1 MTLQKISDYLRAMVI
16 DAVQEAQSGHI
27 GGALSA
33 MDLATLLFAEYLRYD
48 PDDSQWHWR
57 DRFILSAGHMSML
70 LYALHYAIGYLNV
83 EDLQNFRQFDSR
95 TPGHPEQ
102 HLPGVECTTGP
113 LGQGAAMAVGFAIS
127 ALYQREKFGPELF
140 DQQIVALLGDGCM
153 QEGVTL
159 AAASY
164 AGHLALSNLTWIY
177 DKNCRQISGAIARVT
192 SDDYAAIFTGFG
204 WQVVTIDGHNH
215 AQIRSALASI
225 RSARRQPLLIISNT
239 VMGKGT
245 HAVEGDHRYHGAPLP
260 AQEAQLS
267 RQKLGVEGK
276 TKFFWPA
283 AAQDFWQEK
292 MQGQREFVRNKN
304 AQFDKKQAGQDFA
317 ARWNKHYQPT
327 VDFEAVPALTWE
339 GEKLATRKAFGK
351 ILRHYAEHLPTLM
364 GGSADLEPSNM
375 TQDFN
380 TYVGEFTA
388 AKRDGR
394 GLAFG
399 VREFP
404 MAAIV
409 NGIALFGGMLPFDA
423 TFLCFSDYMRPALRL
438 AALQRLK
445 VIHEF
450 THDSFFVGEDG
461 PTHQPVEHL
470 SSLRAIP
477 DFYVIRPADAEE
489 TEVMF
494 QVAAN
499 TSLPTAFCLTRQD
512 VPLLRRTA
520 QQRADIARGGYVL
533 AGENARDLLC
543 IATGSEV
550 ALALQVAEH
559 LKRQHNLQARL
570 VSMPCRELF
579 EQQPR
584 DYREQ
589 VLPSTQRKRVIL
601 EAGVAQGWEGYRG
614 DAGLCISIEQFG
626 KSARG
631 SDLAEHFGFTV
642 AAVTQRVLAWWE

>member
-1 MTLQKISDYLRAMVI
+1 MSVN
-16 DAVQEAQSGHI
+16 S
-27 GGALSA
+27 
-33 MDLATLLFAEYLRYD
+33 LL
-48 PDDSQWHWR
+48 
-57 DRFILSAGHMSML
+57 
-70 LYALHYAIGYLNV
+70 LNV
-83 EDLQNFRQFDSR
+83 TD
-95 TPGHPEQ
+95 
-102 HLPGVECTTGP
+102 GV
-113 LGQGAAMAVGFAIS
+113 
-127 ALYQREKFGPELF
+127 
-140 DQQIVALLGDGCM
+140 
-153 QEGVTL
+153 
-159 AAASY
+159 
-164 AGHLALSNLTWIY
+164 
-177 DKNCRQISGAIARVT
+177 
-192 SDDYAAIFTGFG
+192 
-204 WQVVTIDGHNH
+204 
-215 AQIRSALASI
+215 
-225 RSARRQPLLIISNT
+225 
-239 VMGKGT
+239 
-245 HAVEGDHRYHGAPLP
+245 
-260 AQEAQLS
+260 
-267 RQKLGVEGK
+267 
-276 TKFFWPA
+276 WP
-283 AAQDFWQEK
+283 
-292 MQGQREFVRNKN
+292 
-304 AQFDKKQAGQDFA
+304 
-317 ARWNKHYQPT
+317 
-327 VDFEAVPALTWE
+327 
-339 GEKLATRKAFGK
+339 
-351 ILRHYAEHLPTLM
+351 
-364 GGSADLEPSNM
+364 
-375 TQDFN
+375 
-380 TYVGEFTA
+380 
-388 AKRDGR
+388 
-394 GLAFG
+394 FG

-461 PTHQPVEHL
+461 PTHQPIEHL

-559 LKRQHNLQARL
+559 LNRQHNLQARV

-626 KSARG
+626 KSARVAILPNI
-631 SDLAEHFGFTV
+631 LALLSRPLFREC
-642 AAVTQRVLAWWE
+642 